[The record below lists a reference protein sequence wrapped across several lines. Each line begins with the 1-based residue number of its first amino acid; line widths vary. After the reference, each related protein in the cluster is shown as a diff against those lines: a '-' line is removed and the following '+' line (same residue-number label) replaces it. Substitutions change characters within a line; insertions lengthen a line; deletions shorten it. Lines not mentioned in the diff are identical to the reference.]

1 MFSWQACQLGKMPR
15 CSHWRH
21 FTWRRPVFYHPAHG
35 RESWALQEVPT
46 VGQIGKQLASVT
58 SVPTGKTEGEWYFH
72 ETNTARRIN
81 WFIHIIGEMP
91 KFPVQIELVETTQK
105 RHRNKY
111 PPPPPPP
118 LQKKKKNPPLPHS
131 NPWTHTK
138 NKKKPPPPPPP
149 PNHLENIIHFPPFT
163 NENPWASEKSRSINY
178 PTVFLFHRPCWC
190 GRWEQQQAEPCL
202 DRHMSHRCCLCPVN
216 CCIRSDSWGE
226 ECFLLEAVTV
236 QWPLADSPLDPSNVH
251 LLCAPMVSACN
262 ERLWWVYFTL
272 LLLYSNPP
280 ILSLLKQVHLN
291 VFLSLHL

>member
-105 RHRNKY
+105 RHRNKH
-111 PPPPPPP
+111 PP
-118 LQKKKKNPPLPHS
+118 L
-131 NPWTHTK
+131 
-138 NKKKPPPPPPP
+138 
-149 PNHLENIIHFPPFT
+149 NHLENIIHFPPFT

-178 PTVFLFHRPCWC
+178 PTVITRGVSVSQTLLVWKVGTTAGRALFRQTHVSQVLFVSSELLHKKWQLRWGVFSTWGSDRSVTPCWFPSRSIERASLMC
-190 GRWEQQQAEPCL
+190 SYGESMQWAAMVSLLHSAFIVQQ
-202 DRHMSHRCCLCPVN
+202 
-216 CCIRSDSWGE
+216 
-226 ECFLLEAVTV
+226 
-236 QWPLADSPLDPSNVH
+236 PSN
-251 LLCAPMVSACN
+251 PQ
-262 ERLWWVYFTL
+262 FT
-272 LLLYSNPP
+272 
-280 ILSLLKQVHLN
+280 QAGAFEC
-291 VFLSLHL
+291 VFKLTFVDS